1 MLNKCLICLMFFI
14 NLNFIVLR
22 NNHIS
27 WRGHTSHAE
36 GQMLESRSRRTK
48 SFKQLATF
56 PMRWSLSRMYCAALD
71 AASKSFVTAQLQHE
85 YRGLIYWLASNDAVP
100 TEVKKFSRGSISNIK
115 TYNTSCI
122 HTTLITMLIRG
133 TTQKQTIFFK

>member
-1 MLNKCLICLMFFI
+1 MLNKYLICLMFFI

-27 WRGHTSHAE
+27 WRGHISHAE

-85 YRGLIYWLASNDAVP
+85 GWL
-100 TEVKKFSRGSISNIK
+100 TGSPVMMLSPQKWKILERVDKQYKNIQYILY
-115 TYNTSCI
+115 TYNNNYNVDTW
-122 HTTLITMLIRG
+122 HNTKTNN
-133 TTQKQTIFFK
+133 FF

>member
-1 MLNKCLICLMFFI
+1 MLNKYLICLMFFI

-27 WRGHTSHAE
+27 WRGHISHAE

-85 YRGLIYWLASNDAVP
+85 YRGWF
-100 TEVKKFSRGSISNIK
+100 TGSPVMMLSPQKWKILERVDKQYKNIQYILY
-115 TYNTSCI
+115 TYNNNYNVDTW
-122 HTTLITMLIRG
+122 HNTKTNN
-133 TTQKQTIFFK
+133 FF